1 MLNHETNETPQSH
14 PSIGDVGNSRLDGGH
29 ESLKRSERSTGDG
42 GEHRAQKKKVKDKD
56 GKRKKRK
63 GPSQDLSEA
72 GTSKSSR
79 SRNNPS
85 YRGYDEDVGTS
96 SRKTTK
102 KGKKKKVRFSIIYT
116 PPYCTSIGKQYLL
129 NYVCLINMFSNFF
142 HRRYILALKVMLVR
156 YDLLCLFVCM
166 IDVLI
171 LFGRITSCRVA
182 SSYPLR
188 YLEKPMLP

>member
-72 GTSKSSR
+72 GTGKISR

-102 KGKKKKVRFSIIYT
+102 KGKKKKVRFSFFNNIHSTILHIYWEKIFVEL
-116 PPYCTSIGKQYLL
+116 CMFEK
-129 NYVCLINMFSNFF
+129 YVFE
-142 HRRYILALKVMLVR
+142 
-156 YDLLCLFVCM
+156 LFPSKIYSC
-166 IDVLI
+166 IDRNPCSV
-171 LFGRITSCRVA
+171 
-182 SSYPLR
+182 
-188 YLEKPMLP
+188 